1 MSNTLKMVISQ
12 AVIGLLE
19 KGWSYRKI
27 ARELNINRETVSK
40 YDQKRKEEESKPA
53 ISPTGSEME
62 SNSKPAISPTGDFKE
77 IQHKKP
83 PGRPSQSAEY
93 SEIIQKKLEL
103 GLSAQRIWQ
112 DLISEQGFTNGY
124 DSVKRFVRRLENK
137 FAFPFRRMEVM
148 PGKEMQV
155 DFGSGAWIIDGKH
168 KHKSYVFRTTLS
180 FSRKS
185 YSEAVF
191 KQDTE
196 NFIRCMENAFWEWGG
211 VPETIVIDNLKAAV
225 TEADWYDP
233 ELNPKILSFARHYNV
248 VILPTKPYTPRHK
261 GKIES
266 GIKYVKNNGLK
277 GKAFKTIEEENG
289 HLSEWESRIADT
301 RIHGTTK
308 EQVSKLFMEKEKHSL
323 KPLPSER
330 FPFFQ
335 EGHRSVHRD
344 GHVEIDKA
352 YYSVPPEYVGSKL
365 WVRWDSR
372 LIRVFNLQFE
382 QIAVHAKVSAGRFNT
397 DQRHLASSKISAVER
412 GAEYFLEKIC
422 KIGFETGQWAKA
434 MLADRGIEGVRVLQG
449 LMALSSKYPSYI
461 LNQAC
466 RTALYS
472 NSYRLKTLK
481 QWLRKN
487 ENQNEFEF
495 VKNHPLIR
503 PLSEYQNIIHVSFK
517 PKNEEPKDETTINCL
532 SQTTPF
538 IGNAIHIGN
547 PGE

>member
-27 ARELNINRETVSK
+27 ARELKIDRGTVAK
-40 YDQKRKEEESKPA
+40 YDQKNRDDNPNPAIPPAGCEVESSSKPA
-53 ISPTGSEME
+53 ISPTG
-62 SNSKPAISPTGDFKE
+62 NLKE
-77 IQHKKP
+77 NRNKKP
-83 PGRPSQSAEY
+83 PGRPSQSAEH
-93 SEIIQKKLEL
+93 SEIILTKLEQ

-112 DLISEQGFTNGY
+112 DLVSEYGFTNGY
-124 DSVKRFVRRLENK
+124 DSVKRFVRGLEK
-137 FAFPFRRMEVM
+137 RFALPFRRMEVM

-168 KHKSYVFRTTLS
+168 KRKSHVFRTTLS

-196 NFIRCMENAFWEWGG
+196 SFIRCMENSFWEWGG

-277 GKAFKTIEEENG
+277 GKAFKTIEEENE
-289 HLSEWESRIADT
+289 HLREWESRIADT

-308 EQVSKLFMEKEKHSL
+308 EQVSKLFIEKEKRNL
-323 KPLPSER
+323 KPLPAER
-330 FPFFQ
+330 FPFFH

-372 LIRVFNLQFE
+372 LIRIFNSQMD
-382 QIAVHAKVSAGRFNT
+382 QIAVHAKVSAGKFNT

-449 LMALSSKYPSYI
+449 LMALSSKYPSYL

-466 RTALYS
+466 RTAVYS

-487 ENQNEFEF
+487 ENQKEFEF

-517 PKNEEPKDETTINCL
+517 PKNEEPNHETTVNCL
-532 SQTTPF
+532 SQTASF
-538 IGNAIHIGN
+538 IWNAGHTGN
-547 PGE
+547 PGQ